1 MSALLQA
8 ADELD
13 PTCLSSLKPITAYNV
28 VFPARLQITNV
39 ESLWTF
45 LVDNKVI
52 TRSDISTIELG
63 YKPPADP
70 KNGFGVF
77 LLLVPNDIFLVS
89 SSLFTNFVQST
100 AAFKMPMEDISVS
113 TSPSLSQSIFILL
126 RKICATLPF
135 ALKRA
140 GFCSRIIRRKISH
153 DEGLRR
159 GCWVGTGVYQK
170 RLKAKAHA
178 ATRNW

>member
-39 ESLWTF
+39 EGLWTF

-63 YKPPADP
+63 YKPPAD
-70 KNGFGVF
+70 
-77 LLLVPNDIFLVS
+77 
-89 SSLFTNFVQST
+89 
-100 AAFKMPMEDISVS
+100 
-113 TSPSLSQSIFILL
+113 L
-126 RKICATLPF
+126 RTGSCVLIACS
-135 ALKRA
+135 KRA
-140 GFCSRIIRRKISH
+140 SS
-153 DEGLRR
+153 
-159 GCWVGTGVYQK
+159 
-170 RLKAKAHA
+170 
-178 ATRNW
+178 

>member
-52 TRSDISTIELG
+52 TRGDISTIELG

-77 LLLVPNDIFLVS
+77 LLLVPNEHL
-89 SSLFTNFVQST
+89 
-100 AAFKMPMEDISVS
+100 
-113 TSPSLSQSIFILL
+113 LSFEL
-126 RKICATLPF
+126 AVYN
-135 ALKRA
+135 
-140 GFCSRIIRRKISH
+140 FCSKF
-153 DEGLRR
+153 
-159 GCWVGTGVYQK
+159 C
-170 RLKAKAHA
+170 A
-178 ATRNW
+178 